1 MPVQYVLQRPRSATE
16 PPVLDAGQRAVAE
29 HPGGPLLVLAGPGTG
44 KTTTLIEAVVDR
56 IERRGLRP
64 DQALVLTF
72 GRKAADDLRT
82 RIAGRLRQQATAPY
96 AATFHSFCYALIRR
110 YQDPEA
116 FLDPLRLLSAPEQ
129 DVRIRELVEGARAD
143 GRILWPE
150 SLRPALRTRGF
161 ASELQGFMAQARS
174 LGLDPV
180 DIAETGLRHD
190 RADWR
195 SAADFFGE
203 YLDVFDAQNLVD
215 YAELV
220 HRALIIAHDPQHRD
234 ELRAEFPLVVVDE
247 YQDTDPAQVALLKA
261 LAGDGRDII
270 AVGDPDQSIYGFRG
284 SDVRA
289 IFRFPDEFRT
299 RDGDPAPTL
308 ALTSTRRFG
317 RRIVDVSRAVIDRLG
332 SFGAIDAEA
341 FRAFRAPQPVDPAYG
356 DGSVEA
362 YAFASTT
369 AEAER
374 IALLLRRA
382 HLDSGVDWSE
392 MAVLVRTGAAI
403 PRLQRALNAAG
414 VPTEVAG
421 DEVPLRTEPA
431 VQPLLL
437 GLRIIDDLARDVDP
451 DPDDVATLLA
461 GPLGGLDAGQLRR
474 VSRELRRLDSEPDE
488 SGEVR
493 RPRPSRELLAEA
505 LTRPAVFGQL
515 GADGADRA
523 YRLGRL
529 IARATDAR
537 SSYASPEA
545 LLWMLWDASGW
556 GDRLRADAEGG
567 GDRAANAHR
576 DLDAVCALFEAASRA
591 EERYQRRGVTQF
603 LAELEDQQIPA
614 EPLGELGVR
623 GSAVRLLTAHRSK
636 GLEWRIVVVAG
647 VQEGVWPDVRY
658 RGSLL
663 QTDRLAPDGVQEPP
677 SLAQRLAE
685 ERRLFYVAVTRAMER
700 LVVTAVQSPLDDGD
714 QPSRFFTELHTEIA
728 GPGRPESRGRPRRPL
743 SLRGVV
749 GELRRVAE
757 TTTHEDVR
765 TEAVARLAR
774 LAAPADGDVA
784 LPSADPDRWWGVRD
798 ETRSEVPVRP
808 PDRPVDMSGSSLD
821 GLVTCPLRWF
831 LSHEARGDTPG
842 TTAQGF
848 GTLVHALA
856 AEVATGDL
864 EADPDVLDAHLD
876 EVWQRLD
883 YMAPW
888 VSSLE
893 RAQARRAIERFV
905 NWHLAARGRTA
916 VAAEHRFEV
925 EVPIGGDSVRL
936 RGSMDRVEVDDGGR
950 VHVVDLKTGKNPVQ
964 PKAVAE
970 HPQLGVYQI
979 AVQHGAVD
987 EVIDG
992 PVEAG
997 GAELVQLRVPA
1008 GSKEPDSPKVQPQ
1021 AAPDDSPAFV
1031 ARAQL
1036 SDAVARVRG
1045 ETFPATPGT
1054 TCRFCQFRSSCPA
1067 QPDGRTI
1074 LAQASVSDP
1083 QPWRDE

>member
-1 MPVQYVLQRPRSATE
+1 MPVQYVLQRPRGAVE
-16 PPVLDAGQRAVAE
+16 PPTLDASQRAVVE
-29 HPGGPLLVLAGPGTG
+29 HAQGPLLVLAGPGTG
-44 KTTTLIEAVVDR
+44 KTTTLVEAVVDR
-56 IERRGLRP
+56 VERRGLKP
-64 DQALVLTF
+64 EQVLVLTF

-129 DVRIRELVEGARAD
+129 DVRIRELVEGARSD

-150 SLRPALRTRGF
+150 ALRPALRTRGF
-161 ASELQGFMAQARS
+161 ASELQRFMAQARS

-180 DIAETGLRHD
+180 DIAENALRHD

-220 HRALIIAHDPQHRD
+220 HRALIIAHDPQHQA

-247 YQDTDPAQVALLKA
+247 YQDTDPAQVSLLKA
-261 LAGDGRDII
+261 LAGDGRDLI

-284 SDVRA
+284 SDVRG
-289 IFRFPDEFRT
+289 IMRFPDEFRT
-299 RDGDPAPTL
+299 HDGSRATTL

-317 RRIVDVSRAVIDRLG
+317 RHIVDASRRVIERLG
-332 SFGAIDAEA
+332 SSGAIDGEA
-341 FRAFRAPQPVDPAYG
+341 FRAFRSPQPVEPTYG

-362 YAFASTT
+362 YAYASAN
-369 AEAER
+369 AEAEH

-382 HLDSGVDWSE
+382 HLDDKVDWSQ

-403 PRLQRALNAAG
+403 PKLQRALNAAG

-437 GLRIIDDLARDVDP
+437 ALRVIDGLVRDVDP
-451 DPDDVATLLA
+451 DPDDVATLLS
-461 GPLGGLDAGQLRR
+461 GPLGGLDGGELRR
-474 VSRELRRLDSEPDE
+474 VARELRRLDSEPDDGGE
-488 SGEVR
+488 SR

-505 LTRPAVFGQL
+505 LVQPAVFTQIRC
-515 GADGADRA
+515 DGAEPA
-523 YRLGRL
+523 YRLARL
-529 IARATDAR
+529 IARAVEAR
-537 SSYASPEA
+537 RSHASPEA
-545 LLWMLWDASGW
+545 LLWMLWHSSSW
-556 GDRLRADAEGG
+556 GDRLRADAESG

-576 DLDAVCALFEAASRA
+576 DLDAICALFESASRA

-636 GLEWRIVVVAG
+636 GLEWRIVVVSG
-647 VQEGVWPDVRY
+647 VQDGVWPDVRY
-658 RGSLL
+658 RGTLL
-663 QTDRLAPDGVQEPP
+663 QTDRLARDGVQEPP
-677 SLAQRLAE
+677 SLAERLAE

-700 LVVTAVQSPLDDGD
+700 VIVTAVQSPVDDGD
-714 QPSRFFTELHTEIA
+714 QPSRFFTELHTA
-728 GPGRPESRGRPRRPL
+728 LNGPGRPESRGRPRRPL
-743 SLRGVV
+743 SLRGAV
-749 GELRRVAE
+749 GELRRVVE
-757 TTTHEDVR
+757 TTSSDAVR
-765 TEAVARLAR
+765 AEAVARLAR
-774 LAAPADGDVA
+774 LAAPATGDVVVA
-784 LPSADPDRWWGVRD
+784 CADPDSWWGVRD

-808 PDRPVDMSGSSLD
+808 ADRPVDLSGSSLD
-821 GLVTCPLRWF
+821 GIVSCPLKWF
-831 LSHEARGDTPG
+831 LSHEARGETPG

-848 GTLVHALA
+848 GTLLHALA
-856 AEVATGDL
+856 AEVIDGDL
-864 EADPDVLDAHLD
+864 AADPDVLDAHLD
-876 EVWQRLD
+876 DVWQRLD
-883 YMAPW
+883 FAAPW
-888 VSSLE
+888 VSTLE
-893 RAQARRAIERFV
+893 RGEARRAIERFV
-905 NWHLAARGRTA
+905 NWHLSARGREA
-916 VAAEHRFEV
+916 LAAEHSFEV
-925 EVPIGGDSVRL
+925 EVPIGGDTVRL

-950 VHVVDLKTGKNPVQ
+950 VHVIDLKTGK
-964 PKAVAE
+964 KAVKAKDLAE
-970 HPQLGVYQI
+970 HPQLGVYQV

-987 EVIDG
+987 ELVDG

-1008 GSKEPDSPKVQPQ
+1008 GAREADSPKVQPQ
-1021 AAPDDSPAFV
+1021 AAPEGSPSFV
-1031 ARAQL
+1031 AYEQL
-1036 SDAVARVRG
+1036 TDALARIRT
-1045 ETFPATPGT
+1045 ESFPATPGT
-1054 TCRFCQFRSSCPA
+1054 MCRFCEFRSSCPA
-1067 QPDGRTI
+1067 QPEGRTI
-1074 LAQASVSDP
+1074 LAAPSVDDP